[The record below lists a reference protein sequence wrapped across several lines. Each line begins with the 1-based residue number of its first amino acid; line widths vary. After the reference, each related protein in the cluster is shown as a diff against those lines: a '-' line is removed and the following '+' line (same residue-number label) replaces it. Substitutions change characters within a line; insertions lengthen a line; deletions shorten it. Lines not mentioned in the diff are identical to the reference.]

1 MYRGRR
7 DGKLVIK
14 ASAAGSKRAADSVC
28 SQLSEQQEI
37 EDSISGTH
45 RSSYALCFS

>member
-14 ASAAGSKRAADSVC
+14 ASAAGSKRAVDSVC
-28 SQLSEQQEI
+28 SQLFEQEI